1 MKKEQ
6 KILKPVS
13 AEKDEFKPI
22 EPIRSPALAWVI
34 KVVPILMMLAL
45 PLILWENSPLKVP
58 GKEMFSTGLFA
69 AALALFTFQVLMDRI
84 STIFGTLWR
93 RGSILGRKGKGK
105 SKREAVASYRQF
117 VKGVEDQLNNKYQWV
132 MGGVFAVLVQIWY
145 IPILLNLGS
154 GFIILLGLVVE
165 VIIAL
170 LIGTVVWRMVS
181 VSWQV
186 WHLPEKYELE
196 IQVVHPDQCGGL
208 EPLGNLCLWNA
219 LILAVAGIFFGGW
232 ISIGPNTQFAGYALT
247 YAPIFRV
254 LLIVPII
261 LSFVSFLLP
270 LWTTHQVMAQKK
282 AEIQIRLDEL
292 AKSIYA
298 ESTVL
303 LNKTGDLDFAKGDER
318 NKRLSLM
325 RNVYSQHQKIPTWPI
340 NTNIVY
346 KFAAAQAMPVLSFI
360 GFADPFVK
368 VLSDVIKLTVQNGS

>member
-1 MKKEQ
+1 MKTDQ
-6 KILKPVS
+6 KILKPV
-13 AEKDEFKPI
+13 EQDEFEPI
-22 EPIRSPALAWVI
+22 NPIRSPVLVWVI
-34 KVVPILMMLAL
+34 KAVPIIMVLAL
-45 PLILWENSPLKVP
+45 PLILWDNSPLKVP
-58 GKEMFSTGLFA
+58 GKEMFSTGLFSA
-69 AALALFTFQVLMDRI
+69 AMALFAFQVLMDRI

-93 RGSILGRKGKGK
+93 RGSIAGLKGQTASRKE
-105 SKREAVASYRQF
+105 SVDSYHQF
-117 VKGVEDQLNNKYQWV
+117 IRGVEDQLNNKYQWV
-132 MGGVFAVLVQIWY
+132 MGGVFAVLVLVWY
-145 IPILLNLGS
+145 LPILIRLGN
-154 GFIILLGLVVE
+154 GFIIILGLVVE

-170 LIGTVVWRMVS
+170 LIGTVVWRMVLI
-181 VSWQV
+181 SWQV

-219 LILAVAGIFFGGW
+219 LILAVAGIFLGGW
-232 ISIGPNTQFAGYALT
+232 ISIGPNTQFADYAEA
-247 YAPIFRV
+247 YSQIFRV
-254 LLIVPII
+254 LLAVPII

-270 LWTTHQVMAQKK
+270 LWTTHRVMVEKK

-303 LNKTGDLDFAKGDER
+303 LNKTGNMNFEKGDER

-325 RNVYSQHQKIPTWPI
+325 RNVYNQHQRIPTWPI

-368 VLSDVIKLTVQNGS
+368 ILSDALKVAINGS

>member
-1 MKKEQ
+1 MKPDQ
-6 KILKPVS
+6 KILKPV
-13 AEKDEFKPI
+13 EKDEFEPIKPI
-22 EPIRSPALAWVI
+22 QSPTLAWVI
-34 KVVPILMMLAL
+34 KAVPVIMVLAL
-45 PLILWENSPLKVP
+45 PLILWDNSPLNVP
-58 GKEMFSTGLFA
+58 GKEMFSTGLFSA
-69 AALALFTFQVLMDRI
+69 AMALFAFQVLMNRI

-93 RGSILGRKGKGK
+93 RGSIVGLKGQTA
-105 SKREAVASYRQF
+105 SKKESVDSYHHFIRE
-117 VKGVEDQLNNKYQWV
+117 VETQLNNKYQWV
-132 MGGVFAVLVQIWY
+132 MGGVFAVLVLVWY
-145 IPILLNLGS
+145 LPILIHLGN

-165 VIIAL
+165 IIIAL
-170 LIGTVVWRMVS
+170 LIGTVVWRMVLI
-181 VSWQV
+181 SWQV

-232 ISIGPNTQFAGYALT
+232 ISIGPNTQFADYAEA
-247 YAPIFRV
+247 YSQIFRV
-254 LLIVPII
+254 LLAVPII

-270 LWTTHQVMAQKK
+270 LWTTHRVMVEKK

-292 AKSIYA
+292 AKSIFT

-303 LNKTGDLDFAKGDER
+303 LNKTGDINFEKGDER

-325 RNVYSQHQKIPTWPI
+325 RNVYSQHQRIPTWPI
-340 NTNIVY
+340 NTNIIY

-368 VLSDVIKLTVQNGS
+368 ILSDALKVAVNGS

>member
-1 MKKEQ
+1 MKKDQ

-13 AEKDEFKPI
+13 VEKDDFKSI
-22 EPIRSPALAWVI
+22 EPIRSPVLAWVI
-34 KVVPILMMLAL
+34 KVVPILMVLAL

-69 AALALFTFQVLMDRI
+69 AALALFAFQILMDRI

-105 SKREAVASYRQF
+105 SKKEAVVSYRQF
-117 VKGVEDQLNNKYQWV
+117 VKGVEDQLNNKYQWA

-165 VIIAL
+165 IIIAL

-186 WHLPEKYELE
+186 WHLPEEYELE

-219 LILAVAGIFFGGW
+219 LILAVAGIYLGGW
-232 ISIGPNTQFAGYALT
+232 ISIGPNTQFAEYAAT
-247 YAPIFRV
+247 YDPIFRV

-270 LWTTHQVMAQKK
+270 LWTTHRVMSQKK

-325 RNVYSQHQKIPTWPI
+325 RNVYSQHQRIPTWPI
-340 NTNIVY
+340 NTNIIY

-368 VLSDVIKLTVQNGS
+368 VLSDVFKLTVQNGF